1 MLRASLAILGAGL
14 VTLASAGARVEM
26 QAGRI
31 GAVFEDAANTLGW
44 RT

>member
-1 MLRASLAILGAGL
+1 MLRVSLAILGAGL
-14 VTLASAGARVEM
+14 VTHASAGARVEM